1 MSQIKK
7 LHIALVANTLWS
19 VYNFRKGLIKSFISN
34 GYRVTIVGP
43 HDEFADRLEE
53 LGCEV
58 VNIPISSQGKN
69 PFVDVLLINRLRLL
83 YKKIKPDFVFHYTIK
98 PNIYGS
104 IAAGL
109 SGTKSIAITTG
120 LGFVFNNSSLF
131 TRIISYL
138 YFFAFKYAKEVW
150 FLNEDD
156 KDVFIKRNIVAPAKA
171 FILDGEGVDT
181 DFFIPDAKYIS
192 QKNSKVKFL
201 LVARMLWDKGVGIFV
216 DAARKLK
223 KQYPDVEFQLLGAC
237 DVDNPSAIPRDVID
251 KWHKEGIIDYLGVTK
266 DVRKVV
272 SQADCIVLPSYYRE
286 GVPRTLMEAASMGK
300 PILTTDNVGCRNVV
314 IEGQTGFLCQT
325 KDVDS
330 LAEAMIK
337 IIHLTPEE
345 RVEMGQSGRNYMI
358 SRFDEK
364 VIIADYFNAIQK
376 YLDV

>member
-1 MSQIKK
+1 M
-7 LHIALVANTLWS
+7 
-19 VYNFRKGLIKSFISN
+19 
-34 GYRVTIVGP
+34 
-43 HDEFADRLEE
+43 
-53 LGCEV
+53 
-58 VNIPISSQGKN
+58 
-69 PFVDVLLINRLRLL
+69 
-83 YKKIKPDFVFHYTIK
+83 
-98 PNIYGS
+98 
-104 IAAGL
+104 
-109 SGTKSIAITTG
+109 
-120 LGFVFNNSSLF
+120 
-131 TRIISYL
+131 
-138 YFFAFKYAKEVW
+138 
-150 FLNEDD
+150 
-156 KDVFIKRNIVAPAKA
+156 FIKRNIVAPAKA